1 MQTLHNHIR
10 SKHHAKHTG
19 RMQYGLFLK
28 GIGVS
33 LEESLKFWRT
43 EFCKGGMDTDKVRVV
58 FHLLFILRYCLGV
71 AAT

>member
-1 MQTLHNHIR
+1 MLSLHTHLR
-10 SKHHAKHTG
+10 TKHHLKHDG

-43 EFCKGGMDTDKVRVV
+43 QFGKGLVDGDKVTIVW
-58 FHLLFILRYCLGV
+58 
-71 AAT
+71 